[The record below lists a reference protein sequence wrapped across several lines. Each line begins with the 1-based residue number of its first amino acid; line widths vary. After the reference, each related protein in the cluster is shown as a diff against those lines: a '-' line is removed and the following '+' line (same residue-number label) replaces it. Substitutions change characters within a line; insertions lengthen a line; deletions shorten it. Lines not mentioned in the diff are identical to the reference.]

1 MSTDFDLCVIGG
13 GIIGAG
19 IAQAAA
25 LNGLSTVIVERKGWG
40 SGNTS
45 RSNKLVHGSL
55 EHFSG
60 MNIFRTREDLV
71 ERQILMRI
79 APDLIKPYWFYLP
92 IFENDKRS
100 SWSTELQLLTY
111 DILAG
116 KNNLPWHKKI
126 AENKWRDLDGL
137 NQSKL
142 EAVYQFQDAQTDAL
156 LLTQELVRSAK
167 MHGALALCPVNFDEA
182 IKTADGY
189 SVQVTKGSRTRTFEC
204 RFIANATGAWSS
216 ITAGRMGLLSKIP
229 NAQYT
234 KSTYIEFSQQLSD
247 KRFFIESNHDGTRLI
262 VMPWRGGTLVG
273 ATEKLFTGNP
283 EHVKPTAEEVEKLV
297 STVRHHFPHFNNPPS
312 QAWSGLG
319 SKSLSRKQAK
329 GLDRRLFLLDE
340 SRYLGVYGGQLT
352 SYRILAEKAVINILR
367 ILNETIEDTLN
378 KPFVSSSSISI

>member
-45 RSNKLVHGSL
+45 KSSKLVHGSL
-55 EHFSG
+55 EHFTG
-60 MNIFRTREDLV
+60 MNIFRTRENLV
-71 ERQILMRI
+71 ERQILMSI

-92 IFENDKRS
+92 IFENDRRS
-100 SWSTELQLLTY
+100 SWSTELQLMTY

-126 AENKWRDLDGL
+126 VESEWRDLDGL

-142 EAVYQFQDAQTDAL
+142 EAVYQFKDAQTDAL

-167 MHGALALCPVNFDEA
+167 IHGALALCPVNFDEA

-216 ITAGRMGLLSKIP
+216 ITAERMGLLSKIP

-234 KSTYIEFSQQLSD
+234 KA
-247 KRFFIESNHDGTRLI
+247 H
-262 VMPWRGGTLVG
+262 
-273 ATEKLFTGNP
+273 
-283 EHVKPTAEEVEKLV
+283 
-297 STVRHHFPHFNNPPS
+297 
-312 QAWSGLG
+312 
-319 SKSLSRKQAK
+319 
-329 GLDRRLFLLDE
+329 
-340 SRYLGVYGGQLT
+340 
-352 SYRILAEKAVINILR
+352 
-367 ILNETIEDTLN
+367 TLN
-378 KPFVSSSSISI
+378 FLRNSATSAFSSNPITMEQD